1 MKAAAI
7 GLGLVLSLT
16 GYGRTQATSSDAS
29 QAAPASAQA
38 DSNADLQ
45 AHTAQEAKV
54 DTNSERDSSQPDHRY
69 RLRLGGL
76 AVGAGYRYFSGPV
89 YPYGYA
95 YGPYGFFPYSG
106 VYSSVFWEPFGGGF
120 PFYPAGY
127 FRLGDGKGEVR
138 LTTDPKDASVYLNGG
153 YAGTADHLKS
163 VWLEPGAYD
172 LSVSASDR
180 KTYEQRIYVL
190 SGKSLKI
197 TAKLGASLPSDKQE
211 KP

>member
-7 GLGLVLSLT
+7 GLGLVLTFT
-16 GYGRTQATSSDAS
+16 GYGRTQATSFDTP
-29 QAAPASAQA
+29 QAAQASAQA
-38 DSNADLQ
+38 DSSTDLQ
-45 AHTAQEAKV
+45 AHTAQEAKSG
-54 DTNSERDSSQPDHRY
+54 TTSEKDSSQPDHRY

-76 AVGAGYRYFSGPV
+76 AVGAGYSYFSGPV
-89 YPYGYA
+89 FPYGYG
-95 YGPYGFFPYSG
+95 YGPYGFYPYSG
-106 VYSSVFWEPFGGGF
+106 LYSSLFWEPFGGGF

-127 FRLGDGKGEVR
+127 FQRGDGKGEVR
-138 LTTDPKDASVYLNGG
+138 LTADPKDASVYLNGG
-153 YAGTADHLKS
+153 YAGTADRLKS

-180 KTYEQRIYVL
+180 RTYEQRIYVL

-197 TAKLGASLPSDKQE
+197 TAKLEASLPGDKQE

>member
-7 GLGLVLSLT
+7 GLGLVLALT

-29 QAAPASAQA
+29 QSAPASAQA
-38 DSNADLQ
+38 DSSTDLQ
-45 AHTAQEAKV
+45 AHTAQEAKA
-54 DTNSERDSSQPDHRY
+54 DTNSEKDSSKPEHRY
-69 RLRLGGL
+69 RIRLGGL
-76 AVGAGYRYFSGPV
+76 AVGAGYRYFSGPG
-89 YPYGYA
+89 YPYGFD
-95 YGPYGFFPYSG
+95 GPYGFYPYSG
-106 VYSSVFWEPFGGGF
+106 VYSSVLWEPFWGGF

-127 FRLGDGKGEVR
+127 FQPGDGKGVVR

-153 YAGTADHLKS
+153 YAGTADHLKT

-172 LSVSASDR
+172 LSVSASNYT
-180 KTYEQRIYVL
+180 TYEQRIYVL

-197 TAKLGASLPSDKQE
+197 TAKLGPSLPSEKQE

>member
-7 GLGLVLSLT
+7 GLGLVLTLT
-16 GYGRTQATSSDAS
+16 GYGWTQATSSDTS
-29 QAAPASAQA
+29 QTATASAQA
-38 DSNADLQ
+38 DLSTDPQ
-45 AHTAQEAKV
+45 AHTVQEAKAN
-54 DTNSERDSSQPDHRY
+54 TNSDKDSSQHDHRY

-76 AVGAGYRYFSGPV
+76 AVGAGYSYFSGPIF
-89 YPYGYA
+89 PYGYA
-95 YGPYGFFPYSG
+95 YGPYGYYPYTG
-106 VYSSVFWEPFGGGF
+106 VFSSVFWEPFGGGF

-127 FRLGDGKGEVR
+127 FRPGDGKGEVR

>member
-7 GLGLVLSLT
+7 GLGLVLTLT
-16 GYGRTQATSSDAS
+16 GYGRTQATSSDTP
-29 QAAPASAQA
+29 QAAPPSAQS
-38 DSNADLQ
+38 DSSTDIQ
-45 AHTAQEAKV
+45 ARTAQEAKA
-54 DTNSERDSSQPDHRY
+54 DANSKKDSSQPDHRY

-76 AVGAGYRYFSGPV
+76 AVGAGYSYFSGPV
-89 YPYGYA
+89 FPYGYG
-95 YGPYGFFPYSG
+95 YGPYGFYPYSG
-106 VYSSVFWEPFGGGF
+106 VFSSIFWEPFGGGF

-127 FRLGDGKGEVR
+127 FQRGDGKGEVR
-138 LTTDPKDASVYLNGG
+138 LTADPKDASVYLNGG

-180 KTYEQRIYVL
+180 RTYEQRIYVL

-197 TAKLGASLPSDKQE
+197 TAKLGASLPGDKQE

>member
-7 GLGLVLSLT
+7 GLGLVLTLT
-16 GYGRTQATSSDAS
+16 GYGRTQATSSDTP
-29 QAAPASAQA
+29 QAAPPSAQS
-38 DSNADLQ
+38 DSSTDIQ
-45 AHTAQEAKV
+45 ARTAQEAKA
-54 DTNSERDSSQPDHRY
+54 DANSKKDSSQPDHRY

-76 AVGAGYRYFSGPV
+76 AVGAGYSYFSGPV
-89 YPYGYA
+89 FPYGYA
-95 YGPYGFFPYSG
+95 YGPYGFYPYSG
-106 VYSSVFWEPFGGGF
+106 VFSSIFWEPFGGGF

-127 FRLGDGKGEVR
+127 FQRGDGKGEVR
-138 LTTDPKDASVYLNGG
+138 LTADPKDASVYLNGG

-180 KTYEQRIYVL
+180 RTYEQRIYVL

-197 TAKLGASLPSDKQE
+197 TAKLEASLPGEKQE